1 MSFRNPVS
9 KIQENTGGF
18 IMFTTAV
25 QTPTRNPFVG
35 TTSFDSLFDNLFYD
49 RRSEMRLYTS
59 QRKNDD
65 GSYTITISTPG
76 VSRDELDVSVDK
88 SLLTVVY
95 NRAEDSNSLTESF
108 KRSWRLGPELDGD
121 RVSATYT
128 NGILTL
134 SVPRRETLQTQTR
147 RVEIN

>member
-1 MSFRNPVS
+1 VS

-25 QTPTRNPFVG
+25 QTPTRSPFVG
-35 TTSFDSLFDNLFYD
+35 TTSFDSLLDNLFYD
-49 RRSEMRLYTS
+49 RRSEMRLYTN
-59 QRKNDD
+59 QRKNED
-65 GSYTITISTPG
+65 GSYSITISTPG
-76 VSRDELDVSVDK
+76 VSRNELDVSVEK
-88 SLLTVVY
+88 SLLTVSY
-95 NRAEDSNSLTESF
+95 NRTEDSNSLTESF

>member
-1 MSFRNPVS
+1 MS

-25 QTPTRNPFVG
+25 QTPTRSPFVG
-35 TTSFDSLFDNLFYD
+35 TTSFDSLLDNLFYD

-59 QRKNDD
+59 QRKNED
-65 GSYTITISTPG
+65 GSYSITISTPG
-76 VSRDELDVSVDK
+76 VSRNELDVSVEK
-88 SLLTVVY
+88 SLLTVSY
-95 NRAEDSNSLTESF
+95 NRTEDSNSLTESF

>member
-1 MSFRNPVS
+1 VS

-35 TTSFDSLFDNLFYD
+35 TTSFDSLLDNLFYD

-65 GSYTITISTPG
+65 GSYSITISTPG
-76 VSRDELDVSVDK
+76 VSRNELDVSVEK
-88 SLLTVVY
+88 SLLTVFY
-95 NRAEDSNSLTESF
+95 NRTEDSNSLTESF

>member
-1 MSFRNPVS
+1 
-9 KIQENTGGF
+9 
-18 IMFTTAV
+18 MFTTAV
-25 QTPTRNPFVG
+25 QTPTRSPFVG
-35 TTSFDSLFDNLFYD
+35 TTSFDSLLDNLFYD

-59 QRKNDD
+59 QRKNED
-65 GSYTITISTPG
+65 GSYSITISTPG
-76 VSRDELDVSVDK
+76 VSRNELDVSVEK
-88 SLLTVVY
+88 SLLTVSY
-95 NRAEDSNSLTESF
+95 NRTEDSNSLTESF

>member
-1 MSFRNPVS
+1 VS

-35 TTSFDSLFDNLFYD
+35 TTSFDSLLDNLFYD
-49 RRSEMRLYTS
+49 RRSEMRLYTN
-59 QRKNDD
+59 QRKNED
-65 GSYTITISTPG
+65 GSYSITISTPG
-76 VSRDELDVSVDK
+76 VSRNELDVSVEK
-88 SLLTVVY
+88 SLLTVFY
-95 NRAEDSNSLTESF
+95 NRTEDSNSLTESF

>member
-1 MSFRNPVS
+1 MSFRKPVS

-35 TTSFDSLFDNLFYD
+35 TTSFDSLLDNLFYD
-49 RRSEMRLYTS
+49 RRSEMRLYTN
-59 QRKNDD
+59 QRKNED
-65 GSYTITISTPG
+65 GSYSITISTPG
-76 VSRDELDVSVDK
+76 VSRNELDVSVEK
-88 SLLTVVY
+88 SLLTVFY
-95 NRAEDSNSLTESF
+95 NRTEDSNSLTESF